1 MLEAN
6 KKLHTALWWLA
17 LYGGAWFAWQQGWLP
32 FFPPPRPL
40 PQPRTTR
47 SPAAS
52 EEPQASAPEASAPA
66 PLDPTT
72 EASHQAAIAA
82 LTARAQQHAA
92 KMNDTTLTIEHM

>member
-1 MLEAN
+1 MIEAN

-52 EEPQASAPEASAPA
+52 AEPQASAPEVSAPA
-66 PLDPTT
+66 PLDPAT
-72 EASHQAAIAA
+72 EETMHGQWKQQCSSFSAAAMAA
-82 LTARAQQHAA
+82 GFKGLGWAA
-92 KMNDTTLTIEHM
+92 C